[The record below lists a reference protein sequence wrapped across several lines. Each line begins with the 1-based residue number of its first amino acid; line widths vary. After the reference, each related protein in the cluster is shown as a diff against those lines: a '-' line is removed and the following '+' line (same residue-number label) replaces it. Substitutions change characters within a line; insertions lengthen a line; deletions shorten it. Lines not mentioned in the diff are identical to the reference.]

1 MHKFKTY
8 RKNYDRFPT
17 DYFLVSCPFSIETN
31 TILWVTYKIP
41 KCILQFKVAIEQCRF
56 SRSNLKTNWE
66 IAKVVSNFQGT
77 LHLPTLEPATKNGW
91 GNKYYIAFRYTTTE
105 ECRFFV
111 FFFVQ
116 KPTLFRKYE
125 LISVSTS
132 LQCSSLNLNRKSVI
146 HPHNYGQLRWP

>member
-1 MHKFKTY
+1 MIHNFIEECNGIMHKFKTY

-105 ECRFFV
+105 ECRFFCL
-111 FFFVQ
+111 FFFSFKNQRYLGNMSWYQFLHHCNVL
-116 KPTLFRKYE
+116 P
-125 LISVSTS
+125 
-132 LQCSSLNLNRKSVI
+132 
-146 HPHNYGQLRWP
+146 